1 MRMCG
6 SLAIACEYLR
16 VCAPRLIRNR
26 DLLHLRIEQ
35 AQRYFSTASALERSE
50 PTSENT
56 IDNDDEAVGCD
67 IHHRHYNRMCENTH
81 VGTKFPA
88 RAQGLEVLQRRR
100 QGRLAVS
107 RIPQLEPLGGKR
119 EELYQQK
126 LRS

>member
-1 MRMCG
+1 M
-6 SLAIACEYLR
+6 
-16 VCAPRLIRNR
+16 CAPRLICVPTRRNH

-35 AQRYFSTASALERSE
+35 VQRYFSTASALERSE

-56 IDNDDEAVGCD
+56 IDNDDDAIGCD
-67 IHHRHYNRMCENTH
+67 VNHRHYNRMCENTP
-81 VGTKFPA
+81 VGTRFPS

-119 EELYQQK
+119 EDFYQQK
-126 LRS
+126 WRA